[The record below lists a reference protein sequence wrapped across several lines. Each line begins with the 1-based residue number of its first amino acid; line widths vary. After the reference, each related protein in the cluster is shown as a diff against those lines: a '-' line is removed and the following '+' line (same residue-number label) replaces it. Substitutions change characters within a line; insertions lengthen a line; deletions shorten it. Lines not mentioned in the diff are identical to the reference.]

1 MSDSDII
8 QQANELAS
16 LISKLI
22 RTLYTLETG
31 DMTGGLPIAQLRACG
46 TLLEKPRTISCLSK
60 ELGISA
66 SAGTQLADRLE
77 KAGLAER
84 FAEQGDN
91 RLKHLRLTDHGRQMI
106 SARREKRVEHIAKA
120 LNELSSED
128 RERVIYFIMKLY
140 QAGKS
145 TKEKPPVEDSLAA
158 VVTSLD

>member
-1 MSDSDII
+1 MLDSDIL

-16 LISKLI
+16 LISRLI

-31 DMTGGLPIAQLRACG
+31 DMAGGLPIAQLRACG
-46 TLLEKPRTISCLSK
+46 ALLEKPRTISCLSK
-60 ELGISA
+60 ELGISV

-91 RLKHLRLTDHGRQMI
+91 RVKHLRLTDHGRQMI
-106 SARREKRVEHIAKA
+106 ITRRGKRVERTAKV

-128 RERVIYFIMKLY
+128 RKRIIYYMEKLY
-140 QAGKS
+140 QAGKI
-145 TKEKPPVEDSLAA
+145 TQQPVEDSLTA